1 MKCMQVV
8 KKLNINK
15 TILSI
20 LFFCCCFS
28 TQQVKAQQQ
37 KPSYFGSFELYN
49 PIKYSSVNSPIFLL
63 DKATP
68 LPHPM
73 SLTVPKQMPVAF
85 FCIKEHYMDKK
96 TRINPRFRLG
106 SVDYVNQLEGKLN
119 QIK

>member
-1 MKCMQVV
+1 MQVV
-8 KKLNINK
+8 KKQNISK
-15 TILSI
+15 ITLTI
-20 LFFCCCFS
+20 LFFCCCAF
-28 TQQVKAQQQ
+28 TQQAKAQQQ

-49 PIKYSSVNSPIFLL
+49 PIKHSNVNSPIYLFN
-63 DKATP
+63 KTAP
-68 LPHPM
+68 PSHPM
-73 SLTVPKQMPVAF
+73 LLIVPKQMPVAF